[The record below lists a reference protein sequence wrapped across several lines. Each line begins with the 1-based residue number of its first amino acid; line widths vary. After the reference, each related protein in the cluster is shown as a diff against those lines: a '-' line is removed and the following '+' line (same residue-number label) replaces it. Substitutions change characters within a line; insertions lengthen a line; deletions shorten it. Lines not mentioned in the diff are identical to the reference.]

1 MRRQLSRN
9 KGRGVRRR
17 KSNSPKSRTQP
28 PQIESVVSVT
38 RTFRFRSTAGT
49 ASTISALNLC
59 QAFGGIGT
67 VTNTTIATLASA
79 VKLHRISIWTPP
91 ASQGAVATC
100 SVKWISATGGFTSEL
115 SDTSMSTA
123 IPAHVSGRPPAGSR
137 PSFQVASTSDPMFEI
152 VAPTGSVI
160 DVHATWMIRDQSNTS
175 DTYAAATVTLGQIY
189 WLPLD
194 GTADLYLPV
203 SLATTT

>member
-1 MRRQLSRN
+1 
-9 KGRGVRRR
+9 
-17 KSNSPKSRTQP
+17 
-28 PQIESVVSVT
+28 
-38 RTFRFRSTAGT
+38 
-49 ASTISALNLC
+49 
-59 QAFGGIGT
+59 
-67 VTNTTIATLASA
+67 
-79 VKLHRISIWTPP
+79 
-91 ASQGAVATC
+91 
-100 SVKWISATGGFTSEL
+100 
-115 SDTSMSTA
+115 
-123 IPAHVSGRPPAGSR
+123 
-137 PSFQVASTSDPMFEI
+137 VASTSDPMFEI